1 MTRRMTGQALNT
13 KHRVLL
19 RPIESHDGIPALLR
33 PQWTQFDL
41 PEALSYCRHAP
52 LDDKRE
58 SKRVLLE
65 RGGLGLAK
73 GKKPTIALEDTP

>member
-1 MTRRMTGQALNT
+1 MGRVTRQMTGQALNT

-33 PQWTQFDL
+33 PQWTQFEP

-52 LDDKRE
+52 LDDARE
-58 SKRVLLE
+58 SKGEMSNEFRLKVKE
-65 RGGLGLAK
+65 AGQG
-73 GKKPTIALEDTP
+73 